1 MALRDTWGF
10 CLNYLVHEVAHKIL
24 VSAPVPL
31 EFGIGMKWVGDGP
44 WGFGDLINKNLM
56 QGYILNPMMMI
67 S

>member
-1 MALRDTWGF
+1 MG
-10 CLNYLVHEVAHKIL
+10 LVAPMIL